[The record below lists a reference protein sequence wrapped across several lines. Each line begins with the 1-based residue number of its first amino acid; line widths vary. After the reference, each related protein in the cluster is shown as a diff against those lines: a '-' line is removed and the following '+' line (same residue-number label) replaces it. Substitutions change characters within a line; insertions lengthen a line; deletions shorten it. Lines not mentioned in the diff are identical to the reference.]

1 MKIRF
6 TAGRV
11 RVRLDDLETA
21 SLARG
26 EQLETGVTWAEGGW
40 SLILDPLGV
49 GVRGEAGRLTVG
61 LKDVLP
67 TLLDPAQ
74 EGVALPGPPR
84 VDVEKDYGPQH
95 E

>member
-11 RVRLDDLETA
+11 RVRLDDLEAA

-26 EQLETGVTWAEGGW
+26 ERLETGVIWPDGGW
-40 SLILDPLGV
+40 SLSLDPARV
-49 GVRGEAGRLTVG
+49 GVQGSGGQLHVG
-61 LKDVLP
+61 LKDLLP

-74 EGVALPGPPR
+74 EGVTLSGPPR

>member
-11 RVRLDDLETA
+11 RVRLDDLEAA

-26 EQLETGVTWAEGGW
+26 EQLQTGVDWPHGGW
-40 SLILDPLGV
+40 SLTLDPLELGV
-49 GVRGEAGRLTVG
+49 SGAAGNLIVG
-61 LKDVLP
+61 LKDVLS

-74 EGVALPGPPR
+74 EGVTLLGPPR

>member
-11 RVRLDDLETA
+11 RVRLDDLEAA

-26 EQLETGVTWAEGGW
+26 EQLETGVNWPDGGW
-40 SLILDPLGV
+40 SLTLDPLKV
-49 GVRGEAGRLTVG
+49 GVQGAAGGLIVG

-67 TLLDPAQ
+67 ALLDPAQ
-74 EGVALPGPPR
+74 EGVTLPGPPR

>member
-6 TAGRV
+6 TGGRV
-11 RVRLDDLETA
+11 RVRLDDLEAA

-26 EQLETGVTWAEGGW
+26 EKLETAVIWPGGGW
-40 SLILDPLGV
+40 SLTLDPLG
-49 GVRGEAGRLTVG
+49 AGLQGTAGQLTVG

-74 EGVALPGPPR
+74 EGVTLPGLPR

>member
-6 TAGRV
+6 TGGRV
-11 RVRLDDLETA
+11 RVRLDDLEAA
-21 SLARG
+21 SLGRG
-26 EQLETGVTWAEGGW
+26 ERLETGVNWPDGGW
-40 SLILDPLGV
+40 SLTLDPLSGGV
-49 GVRGEAGRLTVG
+49 QGTAGHLTVG

-67 TLLDPAQ
+67 TLLDPAH
-74 EGVALPGPPR
+74 EGVTLPGPPR

>member
-26 EQLETGVTWAEGGW
+26 ERLETGVIWPDGGW
-40 SLILDPLGV
+40 SLTLDPLDID
-49 GVRGEAGRLTVG
+49 VRGEAGRLTVG
-61 LKDVLP
+61 LKDVLSI
-67 TLLDPAQ
+67 LLDPAQ
-74 EGVALPGPPR
+74 EGVTLPGPPR
-84 VDVEKDYGPQH
+84 VDIEKDYGPQH